1 MKLTLTIELTFD
13 ANAMHGDDPEEREWF
28 FDTILLGEEL
38 ILHSNEI
45 GDTVGTV
52 KVLSIG
58 AELAPQP
65 IPC

>member
-1 MKLTLTIELTFD
+1 MQLTLTIELTFD
-13 ANAMHGDDPEEREWF
+13 ENAMHGNDQEEREWF
-28 FDTILLGEEL
+28 YNTILLGEEL

-58 AELAPQP
+58 AELAPHP
-65 IPC
+65 NPC